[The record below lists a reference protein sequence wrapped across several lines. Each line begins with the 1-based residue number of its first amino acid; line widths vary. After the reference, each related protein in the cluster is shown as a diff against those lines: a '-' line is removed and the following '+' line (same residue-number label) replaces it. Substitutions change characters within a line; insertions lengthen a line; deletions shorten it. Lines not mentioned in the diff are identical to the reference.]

1 MDIDKELENIFNDP
15 LMDVSYREAK
25 LFEIPSDMKAAME
38 THKGSPDYVAQR
50 KVCEDFLQFRQL
62 FVKVHNDLKTGR
74 RQLKRISKTTNI
86 QEGHFYIIDGQLVY
100 LDRVFEKVKGSNG
113 SLNGRTRCVYEN
125 GTESDILLQ
134 TLRKNVVGCGYAIT
148 ETQEE
153 TDAAFFKQDDI
164 GTEDKV
170 TGYIYVLRSLSDNP
184 EIRNIKDLYKIG
196 FSTNRVE
203 ERVANAEHEPT
214 YLMAPV
220 EIVSSYKIVNMHSQK
235 FEDLVHQVLKEV
247 NFRFKVAD
255 DKGVMHEATEWYQV
269 PIEIVDRIIQKIMDG
284 SIVSFSYNKQLQCLE
299 QNVMEKPSKLDLTG
313 MKILTMTVDK
323 NDFQLVVS
331 GEKKEVNVVLKQM
344 AQNKYTYIDEA
355 DGKRYLRRFDL
366 LRLCV
371 GNRANWVSVV
381 VQVSDTTY
389 ADGII
394 TYHLG
399 NILEDE

>member
-1 MDIDKELENIFNDP
+1 MDMDIDKELENIFNDP
-15 LMDVSYREAK
+15 LLDVSYREAK
-25 LFEIPSDMKAAME
+25 LFDIPSDMKTVME
-38 THKGSPDYVAQR
+38 AHRETPDYVAQR
-50 KVCEDFLQFRQL
+50 TVCEDFLQFRPL

-86 QEGHFYIIDGQLVY
+86 MEGHFYIIDGQLVY

-113 SLNGRTRCVYEN
+113 SINGRTRCVYEN

-134 TLRKNVVGCGYAIT
+134 TLRKNVVGSGYAVT

-153 TDAAFFKQDDI
+153 TEAGFFKSDDVEA
-164 GTEDKV
+164 GDKV

-184 EIRNIKDLYKIG
+184 EIRSVKNLYKIG

-269 PIEIVDRIIQKIMDG
+269 PIEIVGCIIQKIMDG
-284 SIVSFSYNKQLQCLE
+284 SIVFFSYNKQLQCLE
-299 QNVMEKPSKLDLTG
+299 QNVGEKPSKLDLTG
-313 MKILTMTVDK
+313 M
-323 NDFQLVVS
+323 
-331 GEKKEVNVVLKQM
+331 
-344 AQNKYTYIDEA
+344 
-355 DGKRYLRRFDL
+355 R
-366 LRLCV
+366 C
-371 GNRANWVSVV
+371 
-381 VQVSDTTY
+381 
-389 ADGII
+389 
-394 TYHLG
+394 
-399 NILEDE
+399 